1 MGSIF
6 GTIFAFLLVFGVLVF
21 VHEFGHFI
29 TAKLVGIKVE
39 VFSFGYGKR
48 LLGYKRQETDYRISL
63 IPMGGYVR
71 FSGEEALEGLKKS
84 AGPKPGDFQA
94 AKRWQRFL
102 VMFSGPVMNIFLAIF
117 LMAII
122 NMVGVSFPE
131 YQDQPPVIGW
141 IEPDSPASKAELH
154 TDDLILSINDKRAET
169 WSDVDLAV
177 GTRPDKLITVRVK
190 RGEEV
195 LNVQLMTE
203 SKTRYVMGYAGFFGK
218 IITQVNMVSP
228 NSPAEKA
235 GLMAGDIILA
245 IEDEPVFYYKFVEII
260 EHNPEKELDFT
271 VDRNGGILH
280 LKVIPRREGKVGKIG
295 IVQAPKSVK
304 KKFGFFAAI
313 SQSFRENLRLVTLVM
328 DFLKNLITGEASTR
342 QLGGPIEIAN
352 FSYAALRM
360 GFIAMMSWIAFIS
373 LQLGVINL
381 FPVPVFDGG
390 QILVL
395 GLEGAAR
402 RDFSPK
408 LKQVVMQIGF
418 AIFIFLIVFII
429 LNDIV
434 KRLPNGWNSIIPF

>member
-1 MGSIF
+1 MGSII
-6 GTIFAFLLVFGVLVF
+6 GTIFAFLVVFGILVF

-29 TAKLVGIKVE
+29 MAKLVGVKVE

-48 LLGYKRQETDYRISL
+48 LLGYKRKETDYRISL

-71 FSGEEALEGLKKS
+71 FSGEEALEGLKQSVK
-84 AGPKPGDFQA
+84 PKPGDFQA

-102 VMFSGPVMNIFLAIF
+102 VIFSGPVMNIFLAIF

-122 NMVGVSFPE
+122 NIVGVSFPE
-131 YQDQPPVIGW
+131 YQDQPAVIGW
-141 IEPDSPASKAELH
+141 IEPDSPASRAKLLP
-154 TDDLILSINDKRAET
+154 DDLILSINDKMTET

-177 GTRPDKLITVRVK
+177 GTKPDKLITVSVR
-190 RGEEV
+190 RGGKI
-195 LNVQLMTE
+195 LDVQLMTE
-203 SKTRYVMGYAGFFGK
+203 SKTRYEMGYAGFFAK
-218 IITQVNMVSP
+218 IITQINLVSS

-235 GLMAGDIILA
+235 GLQPGDVILA
-245 IEDEPVFYYKFVEII
+245 IDDEPVFYYRFVEII
-260 EHNPEKELDFT
+260 EQNPEKELDFT
-271 VDRNGGILH
+271 VDRNGEVLH
-280 LKVIPRREGKVGKIG
+280 LKVVPRKEGKVGKIG
-295 IVQAPKSVK
+295 VVQTPKSVI
-304 KKFGFFAAI
+304 KKFGFFAAF
-313 SQSFRENLRLVTLVM
+313 SHSVSENIRLVTLVM
-328 DFLKNLITGEASTR
+328 DFLKDLIIGEASTR

-395 GLEGAAR
+395 SLEGVAR
-402 RDFSPK
+402 RDFNPRI
-408 LKQVVMQIGF
+408 KQVVMQIGF

-434 KRLPNGWNSIIPF
+434 KRLPNGWNSLIPF